1 MTDNA
6 MGEGL
11 SEMVHLSRDLNEGRE
26 QALQMEEK
34 FQAEIKTS
42 AKNLRW
48 EFIQRIWK
56 TSRGLCDQRSE
67 VGDTITNQVFRV

>member
-1 MTDNA
+1 MCMTEKA

-11 SEMVHLSRDLNEGRE
+11 SEMVHLSSDLIEGRE

-34 FQAEIKTS
+34 FQAETERN

-48 EFIQRIWK
+48 EFIRHIWK
-56 TSRGLCDQRSE
+56 TSRGLCGQSRE
-67 VGDTITNQVFRV
+67 Y